1 MESWSFRDENDIS
14 DQSRHPGQMIGF
26 DVFVEKNKILFSPGF
41 HYHRISVLNEDNGFS
56 FDFSNAH
63 HLHYFNIPIT
73 FGYKV
78 MDLPILE
85 TSILGGAEAQFFYD
99 LDDNDIG
106 LDDDQLYGVSMALT
120 AILHMEWFTF
130 LTAEIR
136 YHHGLLPLIKTRDE
150 SKIRGVTLALG
161 VKI

>member
-1 MESWSFRDENDIS
+1 
-14 DQSRHPGQMIGF
+14 
-26 DVFVEKNKILFSPGF
+26 
-41 HYHRISVLNEDNGFS
+41 
-56 FDFSNAH
+56 
-63 HLHYFNIPIT
+63 
-73 FGYKV
+73 